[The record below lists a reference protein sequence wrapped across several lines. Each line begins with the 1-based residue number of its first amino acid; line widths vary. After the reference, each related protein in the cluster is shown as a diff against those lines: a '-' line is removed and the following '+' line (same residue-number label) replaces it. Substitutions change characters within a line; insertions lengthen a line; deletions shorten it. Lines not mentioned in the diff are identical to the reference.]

1 MGNLESILHIAL
13 AVTIVV
19 TVGLFVVGYRVGTR
33 ARNAIAA
40 GSVLALIALCVL
52 FGLLVATWHNRI
64 GPVVTWEALL
74 FAGAL
79 DISLLGGFFMGGARA
94 GGALTRAN
102 AVGLLVVL
110 LLAADL
116 ATAFARAEKVRQA
129 AHELGMDTTNVA
141 RYEPP
146 ANQGCAQNL
155 QKLYFAF
162 SQYVQDWGAL
172 PPSDN
177 WDDNQ
182 ELTGK
187 VQRNEWLH
195 CPAVSNGTDDKY
207 GYAYNT
213 EVAGRNLNGKPLK
226 DLPNAAKTPLLYD
239 SSNLAKNAHD
249 AVTSLPNP
257 GRHEGKNYI
266 LYCDGHVEA
275 VAPK

>member
-1 MGNLESILHIAL
+1 MESILHIAL
-13 AVTIVV
+13 AVTVV
-19 TVGLFVVGYRVGTR
+19 MTVGLFVVGYLVGAR
-33 ARNAIAA
+33 ARNRITA

-74 FAGAL
+74 FASAL
-79 DISLLGGFFMGGARA
+79 DIALLGGFFMGGARA

-102 AVGLLVVL
+102 AVGLLVLL

-116 ATAFARAEKVRQA
+116 ATAYARAEKVRQA
-129 AHELGMDTTNVA
+129 AHDLGLDVRVTKI
-141 RYEPP
+141 EPP
-146 ANQGCAQNL
+146 TNQGCAQNL

-162 SQYVQDWGAL
+162 SQYAQDWGSL
-172 PPSDN
+172 PPADN
-177 WDDNQ
+177 WDDNE

-195 CPAVSNGTDDKY
+195 CPAVSKGTDDKY

-213 EVAGRNLNGKPLK
+213 EVAGRSLNGKPLK

-249 AVTSLPNP
+249 AMTSLPKP
-257 GRHEGKNYI
+257 GRHEGKDYI

>member
-1 MGNLESILHIAL
+1 MGNLESALHIAL
-13 AVTIVV
+13 AVTLVV
-19 TVGLFVVGYRVGTR
+19 TVGLFGVGYWVG
-33 ARNAIAA
+33 ARSRNRITA
-40 GSVLALIALCVL
+40 GSVLALIALCL
-52 FGLLVATWHNRI
+52 QFGLLVATWHNRI

-79 DISLLGGFFMGGARA
+79 DIALLGGFFIGGARA

-102 AVGLLVVL
+102 ATGLLVAL

-129 AHELGMDTTNVA
+129 AHEIGMDTPTA

-146 ANQGCAQNL
+146 KDQGCAQNL

-162 SQYVQDWGAL
+162 SQYAQDWGAL
-172 PPSDN
+172 PPADN

-182 ELTGK
+182 ELIGK

-207 GYAYNT
+207 GYAYNP
-213 EVAGRNLNGKPLK
+213 EVAGRSLNGKPLK
-226 DLPNAAKTPLLYD
+226 ALPDAAKTPLLYD
-239 SSNLAKNAHD
+239 STDLAKNAHD
-249 AVTSLPNP
+249 TLTSLPKP
-257 GRHEGKNYI
+257 GRHGGKDYI